1 MANKPRI
8 VKDYEKLDE
17 NIQEQIKLM
26 YPYGFAKHLIQY
38 KNAEG
43 KFVSALPF
51 ETDDRYYLVRMTL
64 IEARQII
71 EDDDDYDASGELK
84 ESVKEEY
91 EEKYGDMDYLTITEG
106 VSNLFLNQRQMSI
119 QADLTKGESS
129 FCNLSGNSV
138 VHFLETIINPVF
150 GLRILCIAT
159 GLFDEPDIDKMK
171 TRYFLSG
178 SCYGHQSTLP

>member
-1 MANKPRI
+1 MSSKPRV
-8 VKDYEKLDE
+8 VKDYEKLDSD
-17 NIQEQIKLM
+17 IQEQIKLM

-38 KNAEG
+38 KNADG

-71 EDDDDYDASGELK
+71 EDDDDYDESGELK

-106 VSNLFLNQRQMSI
+106 
-119 QADLTKGESS
+119 ESDDAS
-129 FCNLSGNSV
+129 S
-138 VHFLETIINPVF
+138 
-150 GLRILCIAT
+150 
-159 GLFDEPDIDKMK
+159 DEEE
-171 TRYFLSG
+171 
-178 SCYGHQSTLP
+178 

>member
-1 MANKPRI
+1 MVNKPRV
-8 VKDYEKLDE
+8 VKDYEKLDSD
-17 NIQEQIKLM
+17 IQEQIKLT

-71 EDDDDYDASGELK
+71 EDDDDYDESGELK

-91 EEKYGDMDYLTITEG
+91 EEKYGDMEYLTITEG
-106 VSNLFLNQRQMSI
+106 D
-119 QADLTKGESS
+119 AESS
-129 FCNLSGNSV
+129 S
-138 VHFLETIINPVF
+138 
-150 GLRILCIAT
+150 
-159 GLFDEPDIDKMK
+159 DEEE
-171 TRYFLSG
+171 
-178 SCYGHQSTLP
+178 

>member
-1 MANKPRI
+1 MIRGCSYHNLYYFGITLLKSMSNKPRV
-8 VKDYEKLDE
+8 VKDYEKLDSD
-17 NIQEQIKLM
+17 IQEQIKLM

-71 EDDDDYDASGELK
+71 EDDEDYDESGELK

-106 VSNLFLNQRQMSI
+106 E
-119 QADLTKGESS
+119 ADTS
-129 FCNLSGNSV
+129 
-138 VHFLETIINPVF
+138 
-150 GLRILCIAT
+150 A
-159 GLFDEPDIDKMK
+159 DEEE
-171 TRYFLSG
+171 
-178 SCYGHQSTLP
+178 

>member
-1 MANKPRI
+1 MSMTTKPRV

-17 NIQEQIKLM
+17 DIQEQIKLM

-71 EDDDDYDASGELK
+71 EDDDDYDESGELK

-106 VSNLFLNQRQMSI
+106 DGA
-119 QADLTKGESS
+119 AD
-129 FCNLSGNSV
+129 
-138 VHFLETIINPVF
+138 
-150 GLRILCIAT
+150 A
-159 GLFDEPDIDKMK
+159 DEEE
-171 TRYFLSG
+171 
-178 SCYGHQSTLP
+178 